1 MKPKKLLA
9 VLLSILLICGTV
21 LAGCSAGG
29 PKFGK
34 IDNTKWKYNELSD
47 SYYQTELVY
56 CKKPTDTA
64 IQSLAVF
71 VPAKYV
77 NPVANGNGTY
87 TLTINE
93 YSTIDSYIP
102 STAPIIFSI
111 ENSRYTKAT
120 APTGYINKSVEYTQ
134 KGYIYVTA
142 GCRGDDAGAPWGVT
156 DLKAAIRYL
165 RYIKDDIPG
174 DTEKIYATGKG
185 GAGGLA
191 TVLGTSGDSPIYDKY
206 LKKIGAVTKTSDA
219 IYGVSCWS
227 PNTSFD
233 TADSAYEWNMGV
245 TRTKM
250 SSEEKEISSAL
261 TAEYAKYINALKLKD
276 GKTALSLNDDNKSGT
291 YTDYLKSVI
300 EQSLNSFLKST
311 TFPYTA
317 DSISDG
323 DSSDTTEK
331 QSDSQST
338 TDKNGAIVLPDLP
351 LDENDKS
358 VAGDG
363 IIRNK
368 SASALDINGT
378 YNTAEDY
385 IKALNKNTKWVSYDK
400 KSNTAKITS
409 VDDFVKQMKG
419 VTRGIGAFD
428 ALNKKQAENILF
440 STDGKGAHFDSIL
453 YKAVKNNSKYV
464 ADFKAD
470 LDKKDSIGTTTEQ
483 RVDMYNPLYYI
494 SSYYDGNGTSKV
506 AKQWRIRSGISQGD
520 TALCTEVNLALAL
533 KNTGATVDF
542 EENWGIGNVLYEY
555 GDSPALSNA
564 DWISQNK

>member
-93 YSTIDSYIP
+93 YSTIDSYVP

-111 ENSRYTKAT
+111 ENSGYTKAT

-142 GCRGDDAGAPWGVT
+142 GCRGDDAGAPWGIT

-191 TVLGTSGDSPIYDKY
+191 TVLGTSGDSPMYDKY

-331 QSDSQST
+331 
-338 TDKNGAIVLPDLP
+338 P
-351 LDENDKS
+351 
-358 VAGDG
+358 
-363 IIRNK
+363 
-368 SASALDINGT
+368 AS
-378 YNTAEDY
+378 
-385 IKALNKNTKWVSYDK
+385 
-400 KSNTAKITS
+400 
-409 VDDFVKQMKG
+409 
-419 VTRGIGAFD
+419 R
-428 ALNKKQAENILF
+428 
-440 STDGKGAHFDSIL
+440 
-453 YKAVKNNSKYV
+453 
-464 ADFKAD
+464 
-470 LDKKDSIGTTTEQ
+470 
-483 RVDMYNPLYYI
+483 
-494 SSYYDGNGTSKV
+494 
-506 AKQWRIRSGISQGD
+506 
-520 TALCTEVNLALAL
+520 
-533 KNTGATVDF
+533 
-542 EENWGIGNVLYEY
+542 
-555 GDSPALSNA
+555 
-564 DWISQNK
+564 